1 MVTNYQRGVIIERR
15 AQAEL
20 EALGYL
26 VIRSAGSKGPVDLVA
41 IPTGTLV
48 ALGDSEIRVI
58 QCKRTSGRVGSGSR
72 AALRE
77 LAMLR
82 LPANTSAE
90 LWQWC
95 DGRGWARWLVSG
107 PIPADW
113 HGGLAD

>member
-1 MVTNYQRGVIIERR
+1 MTVTNYERGVIIERR

-26 VIRSAGSKGPVDLVA
+26 VIRAAGSKGPADLMA
-41 IPTGTLV
+41 IGPDGVRL
-48 ALGDSEIRVI
+48 I
-58 QCKRTSGRVGSGSR
+58 QCKRT
-72 AALRE
+72 AAKPGLGLRKTLRE
-77 LAMLR
+77 LSVLR
-82 LPANTSAE
+82 LPAGVSVE

-107 PIPADW
+107 PIPPFW